1 MPEKRKPKTGD
12 QVLDEIIALMK
23 TIDGLRPSSQCRLMK
38 KLEAAYIS
46 TVVDGDDKQ
55 ANKLLDGRHFTLNQL
70 DLLEGV
76 RLYLHVQ
83 CGVDHRDTAELERLQ
98 PGEL

>member
-1 MPEKRKPKTGD
+1 MF
-12 QVLDEIIALMK
+12 DEIVALMK
-23 TIDGLRPSSQCRLMK
+23 TIDDLRPSSQRRLMK

-46 TVVDGDDKQ
+46 TVVDGEDRQ
-55 ANKLLDGRHFTLNQL
+55 ANKLLDGRHFTLNQI

-83 CGVDHRDTAELERLQ
+83 CGVAHRDTAELERLQ